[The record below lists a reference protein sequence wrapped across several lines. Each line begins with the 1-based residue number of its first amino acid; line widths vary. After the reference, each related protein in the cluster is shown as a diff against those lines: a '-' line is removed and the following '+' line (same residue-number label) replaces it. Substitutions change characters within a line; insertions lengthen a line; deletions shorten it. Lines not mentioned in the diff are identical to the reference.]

1 MANVLNN
8 EAGGTINANSSVAGQ
23 ELAIYAISSN
33 PAVYP
38 LTINNDGMLEASNV
52 GTLFLGAGTGG
63 KSITNNGTI
72 EARDSGT
79 VVSQGFGV
87 VTNNGTIAAL
97 NNGTVDIDN
106 GTFTNSGAIG
116 AVNNGTVSIVVS
128 TLSNSGTIESAN
140 SGLLQIQNDYG
151 GDPTTVLTVT
161 NSGLIQANDSSTL
174 LIGQPAGQGTVTI
187 NNLGGNI
194 TASGPLSTVQFQNT
208 TIQGGTLNNTG
219 GGTMETVG
227 TATLDGSTSGALTLN
242 GTYLTGAGS
251 TTNLLGTIV
260 NNGNLVVD
268 GSAGAAGLA
277 LNGNTTLQ
285 GGGAVTLLSGASGG
299 AVIQAGASASG
310 ATLDNVGNT
319 IQGTGVIGNGTAMN
333 LVNGAG
339 GTLAVNW
346 GDTLLINGNGTVT
359 NNGTMEV
366 HPTGTM
372 HVTSNLANFSGNTL
386 TGGTYS
392 VQGFFGETGALQI
405 DSFGNN
411 PGGEIVNNAATI
423 VLNGPT
429 ANALF
434 VDAGGND
441 ALAPL
446 VSNLAS
452 GSLTFE
458 GGYSFQTVGNFNNA
472 GVLQILGSFDV
483 LNVGSG
489 GTGTYTQTGGSLLV
503 GANAAL
509 NAGTIVFKGG
519 SIQNDGTIDPVNFQ
533 VSGATLAGTG
543 TIVGNLINDGTV
555 ILGDSA
561 TSPGTLTV
569 TGNYVQKKR
578 RHVARGHWRR

>member
-1 MANVLNN
+1 MLDM
-8 EAGGTINANSSVAGQ
+8 SV
-23 ELAIYAISSN
+23 
-33 PAVYP
+33 
-38 LTINNDGMLEASNV
+38 
-52 GTLFLGAGTGG
+52 
-63 KSITNNGTI
+63 
-72 EARDSGT
+72 
-79 VVSQGFGV
+79 
-87 VTNNGTIAAL
+87 
-97 NNGTVDIDN
+97 
-106 GTFTNSGAIG
+106 
-116 AVNNGTVSIVVS
+116 
-128 TLSNSGTIESAN
+128 
-140 SGLLQIQNDYG
+140 
-151 GDPTTVLTVT
+151 
-161 NSGLIQANDSSTL
+161 
-174 LIGQPAGQGTVTI
+174 
-187 NNLGGNI
+187 
-194 TASGPLSTVQFQNT
+194 
-208 TIQGGTLNNTG
+208 
-219 GGTMETVG
+219 
-227 TATLDGSTSGALTLN
+227 
-242 GTYLTGAGS
+242 
-251 TTNLLGTIV
+251 
-260 NNGNLVVD
+260 
-268 GSAGAAGLA
+268 
-277 LNGNTTLQ
+277 
-285 GGGAVTLLSGASGG
+285 
-299 AVIQAGASASG
+299 
-310 ATLDNVGNT
+310 
-319 IQGTGVIGNGTAMN
+319 QGTGVIGNGTAMN

-569 TGNYVQKKR
+569 TGNYVQKSDGTLLEGIGAGNSGLLSVTGDLTLDGILDINLLNGFTPTNGETFELIGYTGVESGIFSTITGSDAGFWTVLLENDQVDLAFNSSGSTTTSTVPDAGSTWLLLSAGLAGLALFGCGGR
-578 RHVARGHWRR
+578 RKSAA